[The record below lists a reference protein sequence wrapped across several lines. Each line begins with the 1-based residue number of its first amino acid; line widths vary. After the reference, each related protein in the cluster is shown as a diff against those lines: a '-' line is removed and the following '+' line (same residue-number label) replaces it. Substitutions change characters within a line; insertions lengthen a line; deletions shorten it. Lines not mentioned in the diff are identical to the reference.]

1 MIQIKNLTTYVGN
14 KEQRMLFH
22 DVSLE
27 IPQNKITAF
36 VGPSGIGKT
45 TLLYHIAKIFKANNG
60 TIEYFDANSNKILNP
75 KIDLVFQDFNLFDN
89 LNVTENIEVGNG
101 VLGLNLNK
109 DHLLKQAELI
119 NINPEILKSD
129 VKQIS
134 GGEKQRVAILRA
146 LNRRSDFILL
156 DEPTGNLDLE
166 TSKLIF
172 DTLKELSKTKTIVI
186 VSHNYELVEN
196 YADKIVKIE
205 DAKLVV
211 LKDNSKDNIKQNPQE
226 SKTDLNKKP
235 NTFNKFKIAFK
246 FIKNDLKTKLWQ
258 VLLIIAS
265 LVLAIFSTLL
275 AFNLNTGTTKFSDT
289 FVKGNNLD
297 LAVIRKPSFANF
309 SDQEIQ
315 ELKQDKNVKAIYAP
329 TPVST
334 SFSLKYNNNS
344 AASVSFFQINNDD
357 FFIQRYKSLSNVSG
371 SFITNKN
378 EILIN
383 ENFAKKLG
391 LLNPVNQTIS
401 LEPTFS
407 FYNEPK
413 DFTDELKTIKY
424 DLKIVG
430 QFKTLEYQNQVDFW
444 IHQDFLKDLE
454 IKIANIYAKYGK
466 LFNEIS
472 HKPKEGDDGF
482 FKSSLYVFKT
492 SYDLDIK
499 LIEGSKPSNYNEIIV
514 SNKLLESAETN
525 FNFKLNDEIWAEFK
539 SNNRGIIL
547 KIVGIY
553 DSEITEFR
561 YQQDIITK
569 LLETTNAR
577 LHIFFDA
584 NASSDTIN
592 NDYLKKLSNKYSII
606 DGPSSIVFEL
616 MKNSKLVQ
624 FITFG
629 LFIIFIA
636 LFGSFLTSYL
646 KSLSDS
652 KRKNIG
658 ILKALGTK
666 PLWILFYQ
674 SLHVVFI
681 LFFTLIAGLIIVL
694 PSLNPVIN
702 LITGLAAL
710 ETNLL
715 TNFIAFNSLWLIY
728 SSIALVLFSFMS
740 FWQYKKATNKLL
752 Q

>member
-45 TLLYHIAKIFKANNG
+45 TLLHHIAKIFKANNG
-60 TIEYFDANSNKILNP
+60 TIEYFDANLNKILNP

-101 VLGLNLNK
+101 VLGFNLNK

-119 NINPEILKSD
+119 NINPEILKSN

-235 NTFNKFKIAFK
+235 NTFNKFKIVFK

-265 LVLAIFSTLL
+265 FVLAIFSTLL
-275 AFNLNTGTTKFSDT
+275 TFNLNTGTTKFSDS
-289 FVKGNNLD
+289 FVKVNNLD
-297 LAVIRKPSFANF
+297 LASIRKPSFANF

-329 TPVST
+329 RPVST

-391 LLNPVNQTIS
+391 LLNPINQTIF

-407 FYNEPK
+407 FYNETK

>member
-101 VLGLNLNK
+101 VLGFNLNK

-119 NINPEILKSD
+119 NINPEILKSN

-196 YADKIVKIE
+196 YADKIVKID

-211 LKDNSKDNIKQNPQE
+211 LKDNSKDNIKQNLQE

-265 LVLAIFSTLL
+265 FVLAIFSTLL
-275 AFNLNTGTTKFSDT
+275 TFNLNTGTTKFSDS
-289 FVKGNNLD
+289 FVKVNNLD
-297 LAVIRKPSFANF
+297 LASIRKPSFANF

-344 AASVSFFQINNDD
+344 ASSVSFFQINNDD

-391 LLNPVNQTIS
+391 LLNPINQTIS

-407 FYNEPK
+407 FYNETK

-482 FKSSLYVFKT
+482 FKSSLYIFKT

>member
-101 VLGLNLNK
+101 VLGFNLNK

-119 NINPEILKSD
+119 NINPEILKSN

-196 YADKIVKIE
+196 YADKIVKID

-211 LKDNSKDNIKQNPQE
+211 LKDNSKDNIKQNLQE

-265 LVLAIFSTLL
+265 FVLAIFSTLL

-315 ELKQDKNVKAIYAP
+315 ELKQDKNVKAIYSP

-334 SFSLKYNNNS
+334 SFSLKHNNNS

-407 FYNEPK
+407 FYNESK

-616 MKNSKLVQ
+616 MQNSKLLQ

-681 LFFTLIAGLIIVL
+681 LFFTLIAGLIIIL
-694 PSLNPVIN
+694 PALNPVIN

>member
-1 MIQIKNLTTYVGN
+1 M
-14 KEQRMLFH
+14 
-22 DVSLE
+22 
-27 IPQNKITAF
+27 
-36 VGPSGIGKT
+36 
-45 TLLYHIAKIFKANNG
+45 
-60 TIEYFDANSNKILNP
+60 
-75 KIDLVFQDFNLFDN
+75 
-89 LNVTENIEVGNG
+89 NVTENIEVGSG

-109 DHLLKQAELI
+109 DDLLKQAELI
-119 NINPEILKSD
+119 NINPKILKSD

-186 VSHNYELVEN
+186 VSHNYELVQN

-205 DAKLVV
+205 DAKLVI
-211 LKDNSKDNIKQNPQE
+211 LKDKIKQNPQE

-235 NTFNKFKIAFK
+235 STFNKFKIAFK

-265 LVLAIFSTLL
+265 FVLAIFSTLL
-275 AFNLNTGTTKFSDT
+275 TFNLNTGTTKFSDS

-297 LAVIRKPSFANF
+297 LAAIRKPSFANF

-315 ELKQDKNVKAIYAP
+315 ELKQNKNVKAIYAP
-329 TPVST
+329 MPVST
-334 SFSLKYNNNS
+334 SFSLKHNNNS

-357 FFIQRYKSLSNVSG
+357 FFIQRYKLLSNVNG

-401 LEPTFS
+401 LEPIFS

-499 LIEGSKPSNYNEIIV
+499 LIEGNKPSNYNEIIV
-514 SNKLLESAETN
+514 SNKLLESAKTN

-584 NASSDTIN
+584 NASSDAIN

-694 PSLNPVIN
+694 PTLNPVIN
-702 LITGLAAL
+702 LITGLPAL

-715 TNFIAFNSLWLIY
+715 ANFISFNSLWLIY